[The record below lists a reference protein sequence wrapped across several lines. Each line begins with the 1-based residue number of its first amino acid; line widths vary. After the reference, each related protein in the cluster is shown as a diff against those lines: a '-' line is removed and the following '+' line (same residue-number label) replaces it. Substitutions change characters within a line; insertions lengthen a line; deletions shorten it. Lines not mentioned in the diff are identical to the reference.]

1 MLRNSYGM
9 LKTFFGQV
17 VQIDNADTLD
27 QTKHDL
33 EELSWCTAGMTS
45 NGSAAAENLLGLISA
60 AKKRVI
66 SLPSSND
73 EARGNYKMATSIR
86 YFKNFPS
93 RTLQP
98 QTRKDRDPQVNKS
111 FS

>member
-1 MLRNSYGM
+1 MV
-9 LKTFFGQV
+9 QV
-17 VQIDNADTLD
+17 DNPDTLD

-66 SLPSSND
+66 SLPSSD
-73 EARGNYKMATSIR
+73 EEAIMKELRWPQAFFKLSYLIHYSHKQGRTGIR
-86 YFKNFPS
+86 RSMEVLVGK
-93 RTLQP
+93 
-98 QTRKDRDPQVNKS
+98 
-111 FS
+111 